1 MGTLPASSDF
11 EPIKKTS
18 LSQKLIEY
26 FISNIENGTFKIGE
40 KITNEIDL
48 AEQINVSRNVLRES
62 MKVLE
67 NYGIL
72 HTVNGR
78 GTIVAENA
86 MANIQSMR
94 FFEQLRNDSSVLDIL
109 EARLIIEPQIAFFAC
124 QRCTSEDID
133 HLQKVIGHKSAVPES
148 LMDDYD
154 FHLCVA
160 KICGNNTTYEYLHTL
175 LMHLRSGAYG
185 EFTNHVEAMLAQKS
199 LDEHEQ
205 ILRAFID
212 KKPKVAA
219 RTMSDHLSDRLKLI
233 KTLYREDV
241 RPEELEITTLYN
253 AMIRTD

>member
-1 MGTLPASSDF
+1 MGTFPASSDF

-26 FISNIENGTFKIGE
+26 FIRNIENGTFKIGE

-78 GTIVAENA
+78 GTIVAEDA

-109 EARLIIEPQIAFFAC
+109 EARLIIEP
-124 QRCTSEDID
+124 RS
-133 HLQKVIGHKSAVPES
+133 HSVPAS
-148 LMDDYD
+148 GVRTRILI
-154 FHLCVA
+154 
-160 KICGNNTTYEYLHTL
+160 IC
-175 LMHLRSGAYG
+175 R
-185 EFTNHVEAMLAQKS
+185 KS
-199 LDEHEQ
+199 LG
-205 ILRAFID
+205 IKVLRRKA
-212 KKPKVAA
+212 
-219 RTMSDHLSDRLKLI
+219 
-233 KTLYREDV
+233 
-241 RPEELEITTLYN
+241 
-253 AMIRTD
+253 

>member
-1 MGTLPASSDF
+1 MGIISASPDF
-11 EPIKKTS
+11 APIKKMS

-26 FISNIENGTFKIGE
+26 FIGNIENGTFKTGE

-62 MKVLE
+62 LKVLE

-86 MANIQSMR
+86 LANIQSMR

-109 EARLIIEPQIAFFAC
+109 EARIIIEPQIAFFAC
-124 QRCTSEDID
+124 QRCSDEDIE
-133 HLQKVIGHKSAVPES
+133 HLQKVIGHRMIPDEK
-148 LMDDYD
+148 LDDYD
-154 FHLCVA
+154 FHLSVA
-160 KICGNNTTYEYLHTL
+160 KICGNKTSYEYLHTL
-175 LMHLRSGAYG
+175 LLHLRSGAYG
-185 EFTNHVEAMLAQKS
+185 DFTNHVEAMLAQKS

-205 ILRAFID
+205 ILKAFID

-219 RTMSDHLSDRLKLI
+219 KTMSDHLSDRWKLI

-253 AMIRTD
+253 AMI